1 MESVAEER
9 TTKVV
14 QKNSSVGRAVDRG
27 SIGNRFK
34 SCFSSHATSGFISPR
49 LFFEKNGIED

>member
-1 MESVAEER
+1 MESVAEEM

-34 SCFSSHATSGFISPR
+34 SCFFFSYYFRLYLSSVI
-49 LFFEKNGIED
+49 L